1 MHLELQETRDV
12 VNTRYVVVVN
22 YGSTHYICDQLY
34 LDKKDAL
41 KRALDIVSNMVNFN
55 VDFSRGAGV
64 TSINELTTGDT
75 NDIVGYFLEKSRS
88 AVVKTTKVRF

>member
-22 YGSTHYICDQLY
+22 YGSTHYTCDQLY

-41 KRALDIVSNMVNFN
+41 KRALDMVSNMVNFN

-75 NDIVGYFLEKSRS
+75 NDVVGYFLDKSRS